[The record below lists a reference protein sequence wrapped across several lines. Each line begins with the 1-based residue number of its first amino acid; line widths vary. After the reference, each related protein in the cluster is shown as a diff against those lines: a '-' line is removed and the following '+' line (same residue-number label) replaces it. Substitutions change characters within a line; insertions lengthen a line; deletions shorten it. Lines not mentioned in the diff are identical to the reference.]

1 MPCDQGVTNMGMFS
15 DVMTWM
21 QRSRLRQRLLRMDQR
36 RLDDIGYSRA
46 LLEDGVRAWPW
57 RLPVDSIAGLGRFA
71 LGPDYAKAIAEL
83 RAYSDADLS
92 DLGLTRGT
100 IEDAVRNG
108 RTGYP
113 EDHRQAA

>member
-1 MPCDQGVTNMGMFS
+1 MGMFS

-71 LGPDYAKAIAEL
+71 LGPDYGNAIGEL
-83 RAYSDADLS
+83 TAYNDPEPS
-92 DLGLTRGT
+92 DLGLPLRT
-100 IEDAVRNG
+100 IRRAVRQR
-108 RTGYP
+108 RTV
-113 EDHRQAA
+113 